1 MSECKQ
7 SVFLETFEISIHS
20 SQEVNSEQHA
30 TSHLHPILKKQLR
43 CLYLS
48 FLFAVGLRC
57 FLSLLV
63 FVQEVFLILNMFVC
77 HVSLPSESDNNNS
90 TCWN

>member
-43 CLYLS
+43 C
-48 FLFAVGLRC
+48 
-57 FLSLLV
+57 
-63 FVQEVFLILNMFVC
+63 
-77 HVSLPSESDNNNS
+77 
-90 TCWN
+90 